1 MNDKDQRSPKALTR
15 REFLKTA
22 AAGVAFTAAGGIL
35 MGCAVPPTPQTAEQP
50 ATEAPAQPATQAPA
64 QAGGKVKLTYAWP
77 FAAAQ
82 PVQSEIVKRFNDQS
96 KTIEVELQIIPQDQ
110 VLPKL
115 TTAFSG
121 GAGPDALAMSPAWL
135 SNFAAAGWLENLEDR
150 LSSSGLD
157 KEILPIAL
165 IQGRMYKN
173 TAYMAGCVVDTYPLF
188 YNTAM
193 FDEAGLSGPPE
204 TIDEFHEYAKQLT
217 DAANNRYGY
226 FQLGGPGWSF
236 QQWSYWMI
244 AQGGIGVDNTL
255 FDGDGKCIFRRPEAV
270 AGLDRWLSLYQVDKV
285 SPEASVSATFN
296 DAANAFN
303 AGQIGMAFGFLG
315 YITNFRDGIGA
326 DKFGVAHCPSGP
338 AGEFVH
344 YGCNG
349 FCIGSG
355 SDKKDAAWEFLQ
367 FLLTPEIN
375 GWLNQEWGA
384 IPSIEK
390 ALNEEYLQDPH
401 FEAPKAMV
409 QEVDALVHTPR
420 QLADWGTYFQ
430 NYSVEEIQK
439 AMLGQQTAQ
448 DFADH
453 NSDFLEEAMAK
464 EA

>member
-1 MNDKDQRSPKALTR
+1 MKNQTQNTRSLTR
-15 REFLKTA
+15 REFLKAA
-22 AAGVAFTAAGGIL
+22 AAGLTFAAAGGIL
-35 MGCAVPPTPQTAEQP
+35 TGCVPPPTVQPTEQP
-50 ATEAPAQPATQAPA
+50 VAQPTEQPPAQP
-64 QAGGKVKLTYAWP
+64 GGKVKITYVWP

-82 PVQSEIVKRFNDQS
+82 PVQPEIVKRFNDES

-121 GAGPDALAMSPAWL
+121 GAGPDCLAMSPAWL

-150 LSSSGLD
+150 LASSGLD
-157 KEILPIAL
+157 KEILPIAM
-165 IQGRMYKN
+165 IQGRLYQN

-188 YNTAM
+188 YNKDL
-193 FDEAGLSGPPE
+193 FSEAGLSGPPE
-204 TIDEFHEYAKQLT
+204 TIDEFHEYARMLT
-217 DAANNRYGY
+217 DVANNRYGY

-236 QQWSYWMI
+236 QQWSLWMI
-244 AQGGIGVDNTL
+244 AHGGLGVENTF
-255 FDGDGKCIFRRPEAV
+255 FDTDGKCIFRRPEAV
-270 AGLDRWLSLYQVDKV
+270 QGMERWLSLYQEDKV

-303 AGQIGMAFGFLG
+303 AGQIGMVLGFLG
-315 YITNFRDGIGA
+315 YITNFRGGLGA
-326 DKFGVAHCPSGP
+326 DKFGVSNLPTGP

-355 SDKKDAAWEFLQ
+355 SPNKDAAWEFLQ
-367 FLLTPEIN
+367 FQLTAEIN
-375 GWLNQEWGA
+375 GWLNREWGA
-384 IPSIEK
+384 IPSIEA

-409 QEVDALVHTPR
+409 QKVDALVHTPR

-430 NYSVEEIQK
+430 NYSVEELQK
-439 AMLGQQTAQ
+439 AMLGQQSAQ
-448 DFADH
+448 DFANN